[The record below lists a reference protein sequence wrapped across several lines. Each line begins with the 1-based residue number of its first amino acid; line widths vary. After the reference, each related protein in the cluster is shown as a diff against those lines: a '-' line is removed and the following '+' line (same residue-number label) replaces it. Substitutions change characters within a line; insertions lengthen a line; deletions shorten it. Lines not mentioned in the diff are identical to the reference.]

1 MTTHSSILSVKIP
14 WKEKPGGDSPCG
26 HKELDMTE
34 VTEYACMH
42 ELSKTKQAYLLIS
55 QDISEIMM
63 C

>member
-1 MTTHSSILSVKIP
+1 
-14 WKEKPGGDSPCG
+14 
-26 HKELDMTE
+26 MTE